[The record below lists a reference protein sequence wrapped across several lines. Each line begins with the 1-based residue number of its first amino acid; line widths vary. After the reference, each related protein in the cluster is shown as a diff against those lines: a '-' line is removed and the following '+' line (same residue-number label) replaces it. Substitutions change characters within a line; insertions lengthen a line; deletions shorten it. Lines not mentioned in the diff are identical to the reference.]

1 MGQEASAPVAVYN
14 TKLQACG
21 RPLGVTA
28 TPLLFAMEKGC
39 LVVEL
44 SLETPPL
51 PRTFYDRPTL
61 DVARE
66 LIGKT
71 LLRRASAGV
80 AGGMI
85 VETEAYVAAI
95 DPSAHAYRG
104 QTPRN
109 RSMFAQPGTA
119 YVYRSYGIHYCLN
132 VVTEAE
138 GVAAAVLIRAIRPL
152 VGIELM
158 RARRGERIGDRDLA
172 RGPGRLCQA
181 LALTT
186 ADDGD
191 DLLGAQLWISET
203 PGLEGALPIAAT
215 PRIGITQAADWLW
228 RFVVVADPYV
238 SARGVRAV
246 E

>member
-1 MGQEASAPVAVYN
+1 M
-14 TKLQACG
+14 
-21 RPLGVTA
+21 
-28 TPLLFAMEKGC
+28 
-39 LVVEL
+39 
-44 SLETPPL
+44 
-51 PRTFYDRPTL
+51 PRAFYDRPTL
-61 DVARE
+61 EVARD

-71 LLRRASAGV
+71 LLRQTAVGV

-109 RSMFAQPGTA
+109 RSMFAEPGTA
-119 YVYRSYGIHYCLN
+119 YVYRSYGIHFCLN
-132 VVTEAE
+132 VVTEGA

-152 VGIELM
+152 VGVELM

-186 ADDGD
+186 DDDGS
-191 DLLGAQLWISET
+191 DLLGAHLWISDT
-203 PGLEGALPIAAT
+203 PGLEAELPIAAT
-215 PRIGITQAADWLW
+215 PRVGITQAADWPW
-228 RFVVVADPYV
+228 RFVVVGDPFV

-246 E
+246 K